1 MNVLTRLIRKVIS
14 ELIKTLS
21 MKSSSTTAIS
31 VINSSL

>member
-31 VINSSL
+31 VINCSL